1 MYSYIWDRNKTKD
14 LVDLNAKDDFD
25 FSDLLADLFLMN
37 ARKVLF
43 KGLSKEY
50 INRNEEIPAVKG
62 RIDYKNTVFK
72 HSLHK
77 GKVICDYDE
86 YDENTLI
93 NQIIK
98 NTAFRLFKNQSVS
111 STYKKQLRTIIG
123 KMSTIDYVDI
133 DRKSFTSIQL
143 NRNIDYYYLLL
154 KICELIINA
163 SMLDTDSGEYKFFNI
178 FDDDEQLYR
187 VFELFVYKFYD
198 QELPSNYKVGF
209 QKQLKFNVDNDE
221 DLMLPVMRMDT
232 TVESDDEFFIIDF
245 KYYKEYFQKGI
256 NGEKLI
262 SDNIYQIMAYLNNI
276 NTNKE
281 NLEGVLLYPKP
292 FGLDNINKK
301 YRINVTSSGLIK
313 PAQLHFVTVDLG
325 QDWRTIKKQLL
336 DVVVN

>member
-232 TVESDDEFFIIDF
+232 TVESDDEFFIIDT